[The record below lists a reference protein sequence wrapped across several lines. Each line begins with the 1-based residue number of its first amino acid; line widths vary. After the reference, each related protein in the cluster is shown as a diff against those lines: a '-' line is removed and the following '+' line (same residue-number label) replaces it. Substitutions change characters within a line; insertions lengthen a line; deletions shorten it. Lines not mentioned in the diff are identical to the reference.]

1 MNEIKNKNLFIR
13 VSEKEKAP
21 IERNAEKCGLS
32 VSEYLRQRALGYM
45 PRAVLPDIFFSFSD
59 KLNALCIAC
68 EGKISADTEEKI
80 IALIDGITEELILPK
95 RNKAVQLGS
104 PQSLLC
110 GEKEHPR
117 NGELSTLAAEAMNG
131 V

>member
-13 VSEKEKAP
+13 VSEKEKNL
-21 IERNAEKCGLS
+21 IERNADRCGLT

-45 PRAVLPDIFFSFSD
+45 PRAVLPEVFFSFND
-59 KLNALCIAC
+59 KLDELCASV

-80 IALIDGITEELILPK
+80 IALIDKITAELILPQK
-95 RNKAVQLGS
+95 ERLVQSGP

-117 NGELSTLAAEAMNG
+117 NDELSPLAAKAANG

>member
-1 MNEIKNKNLFIR
+1 MNEVKNKNLFIR
-13 VSEKEKAP
+13 VSEKEKAL
-21 IERNAEKCGLS
+21 IEHNAEKCGLS

-59 KLNALCIAC
+59 KLDALCIAC

-80 IALIDGITEELILPK
+80 LALIDGITEELILPK
-95 RNKAVQLGS
+95 RDKAV
-104 PQSLLC
+104 
-110 GEKEHPR
+110 
-117 NGELSTLAAEAMNG
+117 